1 MAKKQKEEKPHL
13 NLDGKEY
20 VIEEMTDTQKEMAGQ
35 VIRHQDHVNDIR
47 NKLATNR
54 FIAEQ
59 LAENEK
65 AFSEKHQKGVVEL
78 KKSLE
83 PEEIEAEA

>member
-1 MAKKQKEEKPHL
+1 MAKKEKDKPVL

-20 VIEEMTDTQKEMAGQ
+20 VIEDMTDAQKEMAGQ

-65 AFSEKHQKGVVEL
+65 SFSEKHQKGVVEL
-78 KKSLE
+78 RKSLE
-83 PEEIEAEA
+83 PEEIEAVA